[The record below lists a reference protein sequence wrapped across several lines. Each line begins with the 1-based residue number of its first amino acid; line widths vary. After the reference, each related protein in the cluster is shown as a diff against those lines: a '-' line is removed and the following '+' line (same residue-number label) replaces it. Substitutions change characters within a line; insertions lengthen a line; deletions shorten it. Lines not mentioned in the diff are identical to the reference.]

1 MSRSDIF
8 HLAGGTIQANSS
20 QYIKQQGTA
29 TASALGYKASGSKT
43 TRLIHRGLRSVG
55 CFGSGSS
62 HPRCYS

>member
-29 TASALGYKASGSKT
+29 TASALGYKPSRSKPN
-43 TRLIHRGLRSVG
+43 RRVYSIHGGHEGFAVV
-55 CFGSGSS
+55 
-62 HPRCYS
+62 